1 MVRNYNSNPYTVLV
15 RSLGR
20 HQSLIVVVTPSSSP
34 SPTCRHQGKQPKV
47 SSSLRRWWQSILL
60 VSLRLQLHRRVASN
74 GATTSACVGAPS
86 LLNLELNLT
95 KSEFTKLK
103 ILMYLNR

>member
-1 MVRNYNSNPYTVLV
+1 MLYLNLSLYPIIMCRSQCVYHVTYINTFYMVRNYNSNPYTILV

-47 SSSLRRWWQSILL
+47 SSSL
-60 VSLRLQLHRRVASN
+60 
-74 GATTSACVGAPS
+74 
-86 LLNLELNLT
+86 
-95 KSEFTKLK
+95 
-103 ILMYLNR
+103 